1 MRAVYLLR
9 SRGSPRARG
18 PRGGGSAAYVGFTV
32 DPRRRLRQHNAG
44 RSGGGAKKTSGRGPW
59 EMELFVHGF
68 PSDVAALR
76 FEWAWQHPNS
86 SRRLLAPPPR
96 RPREQPISFALRVLP
111 RLLWAP
117 PWSRLPLRIRW
128 LRPPGPA
135 LELAPP
141 NHVVQEEGAGPPR
154 LKRKKGRSQ
163 MAEMGGGCGL
173 CNEEQATPL
182 LRCPR
187 PQCNMAA
194 HPPCLARLFL
204 APEPLQLLPVGGNC
218 PGCHAHL
225 LWGDLIRRCLGEAEP
240 EEEWAEP
247 DDVIIPSSAP
257 T

>member
-1 MRAVYLLR
+1 WPPMRAVYLLR
-9 SRGSPRARG
+9 SAAPGGPARG
-18 PRGGGSAAYVGFTV
+18 RTYVGFTV
-32 DPRRRLRQHNAG
+32 DPRRRLRQHNGG
-44 RSGGGAKKTSGRGPW
+44 RRRGGARRTSGRGPW

-86 SRRLLAPPPR
+86 SHHLLTPPLRRQ
-96 RPREQPISFALRVLP
+96 REQPISFALRLLP
-111 RLLWAP
+111 RLLRAP
-117 PWSRLPLRIRW
+117 PWSRLPLKIRW
-128 LRPPGPA
+128 LRPLHPT

-141 NHVVQEEGAGPPR
+141 PHVVEEEGVGLPR

-163 MAEMGGGCGL
+163 EMGMSKAPCCL
-173 CNEEQATPL
+173 CQEAEATPL

-187 PQCNMAA
+187 PLCSMAA

-204 APEPLQLLPVGGNC
+204 AQEPLQLLPVGGAC
-218 PGCHAHL
+218 PGCHTHL

-240 EEEWAEP
+240 EEEWAET